1 MAGKITYDV
10 GFNVNTQGLKKVK
23 SALQDLQSMKF
34 SDLMKIND
42 STASEA
48 RTTLKSIQ
56 QDAQRVEDALEKAFN
71 PKLNTINVKTFNSE
85 LSKSKMTMNDVYTSF
100 SRAGATGQAAFRSLT
115 SQVLSMNMQIKESH
129 AWLDKMATTL
139 ANTIKWN
146 VASTAVNSLS
156 RSVQQAWGFVK
167 SLDGSLNDIRIVTGK
182 SSDEMARFAEQA
194 NKAASELGR
203 TTTDYTKAALIY
215 AQQGLSDKE
224 VEQRAR
230 ITLKAANVT
239 GQSTDDVSEQLTA
252 VWNGYKVTAE
262 EAELYVDRLAAVAAT
277 TASDLEELSTGM
289 SKVASAAAAMG
300 VGEEQLAAQLSTI
313 ISVTKQAP
321 ESVGTALRT
330 VYARIS
336 DIKAGID
343 EDGVDLG
350 RYSGKM
356 AELGFNVLD
365 VNGRL
370 RDMGQV
376 IEEIGGRWEYLTREQ
391 QISLAQ
397 TMAGQRQYNNLLA
410 LFDNFEQYNE
420 ALQTAQNSA
429 GTLEKQQAIY
439 MDSTKAHLNE
449 LTAAIEGIYKS
460 LTDPKAINGLIDG
473 LTSVAKL
480 VNTVVDSIGGGAGVL
495 SALGVL
501 GFNVF
506 SNQIA
511 GSIQTTINNMQ
522 RAKAQEEQFK
532 ATLEEIQR
540 IQESGA
546 GNDATKDLLNQ
557 RSQLIKMSG
566 RLSPQDFNA
575 AQKIINDL
583 SETTGQV
590 DILKESLSLLEA
602 VFEKCAQNIVGFK
615 GKYATLEAA
624 LRDSEGFEKIHEYLQ
639 EFLNET
645 DKISPQLEK
654 IKNSFENFRNT
665 LKGGSLNQSQ
675 NAFETLKKSAQE
687 LYDKISKPEIWNS
700 LSNSVQNTVI
710 KANEELQKLD
720 VKTLSGEQLERRAT
734 TAYANIAGV
743 INKEINTANQVFN
756 SGAEEIQKY
765 KEKIKQLEAQI
776 QKLRGTSEKQ
786 FSTFGKLFKTQDIV
800 NVTRSFATILN
811 SVKQL
816 SNLGSIVTNK
826 SLSDAEKLSQVVSNL
841 AISVPMLIPAFQ
853 ALSKT
858 IGGPFT
864 IAIGVAAAALE
875 IFSATAKAQR
885 QKLENELKQLQESI
899 DEENKIQEQAQANK
913 DLYKSLEELNEQY
926 KNGQVT
932 RYQLYNQIDDLITQ
946 YGLEGQAIDTLKNKY
961 DDFNVSILGLKS
973 ANNQELLNS
982 AQRQVESATKA
993 VIDSAKENDINKIG
1007 TLRDFTWDNQEL
1019 LKNIFYDENG
1029 NFNNYGGLFQGS
1041 SLEEMGTLDYLGINA
1056 SNIDQ
1061 VNNLVDA
1068 VNQIKAQISEG
1079 SDEEE
1084 YFKQL
1089 IPAWDEIISGEFAKF
1104 YSAYQEANKQEELY
1118 TTVQSLLDNVL
1129 LIEDEEL
1136 SYNNINSL
1144 AQYAKL
1150 QDWLKSEIYSNGGKE
1165 AGFTEEQ
1172 YIKTAN
1178 QILKDT
1184 VPELYNQFKD
1194 QLSFLQSAGFN
1205 IVEDLRKEDNNVQ
1218 KVLNKLSQLDQQTLT
1233 FLMKYI
1239 NQDNIQNFGYE
1250 QLLKYINNLGNVRD
1264 IFINPGNL
1272 LNRAIEQYSLYNNLN
1287 ADKTIKE
1294 EEYSQLD
1301 SSIKQYYALMAD
1313 GTYKMIGLANQF
1325 YNAINDKKADIFL
1338 QDLKKYSEAQNIIN
1352 NFLSKNL
1359 QQKDLQNFI
1368 FDKSQ
1373 IEENIKTLT
1382 TGLLYYA
1389 PADTLSQYVSDNAI
1403 RTSSIYLNKKN
1414 TELQNIKN
1422 TYNEQQ
1428 LQNLLLKYIGKS
1440 DIPFYS
1446 TQYRQN
1452 YLNNN
1457 KLDTTIENYIKD
1469 LLNKVSGADAQLV
1482 KAWQQQTI
1490 TSQQLLNQLNNK
1502 GYQNILEY
1510 TDWART
1516 QSKQRNDQADLAGK
1530 QGRDQYAN
1538 EVIDAIRDAYTQDY
1552 TNDIQIISQ
1561 IRENLTNFTNEF
1573 KNEIATN
1580 YHDAMLET
1588 ASSEFNQN
1596 IKSVFQNNSD
1606 FIANLLSVFGQDF
1619 YGKDELDQIINLLEI
1634 GEIGS
1639 LAPQKFNELV
1649 TNVQQIAEMTDQQ
1662 LQTRLSDQKYNIEA
1676 QRNYQALTFAR
1687 SLQSSEDLKKYK
1699 DQLGA
1704 SIYNQ
1709 ALIQMDQKKDLE
1721 GLDSTQLKE
1730 YADYL
1735 QEIADTSA
1743 ELSDNLDNQDEAAQI
1758 VAKSI
1763 IKMNKGIETLNKNWK
1778 DWSETLAET
1787 DQSSQQYQQAMDGIQ
1802 DALSN
1807 LLDINKDF
1815 ISDDFIQNHLDEIAA
1830 AAQGDKNAID
1840 SLRDALSTDVFSQ
1853 ILEEN
1858 GKNVADFIGQFD
1870 ELKNYF
1876 ENESIDVGE
1885 VIDSG
1890 AFLAKLNELAQETG
1904 MTAQQINAMLDT
1916 IGYEPTFAT
1925 TTMDVQEQA
1934 PQTETTFVSGEGEG
1948 PVFEGTIGQDK
1959 FSIQLPKIVAQTTQT
1974 GFTDITRKVEVPAWS
1989 GEGTPQI
1996 KAITKKG
2003 GSSFASKPSSS
2014 GKKSGGSGGKGGKGG
2029 SGGGSAA
2036 KPNTNQKDKK
2046 KPLEDERDIYHDI
2059 NIQIEKI
2066 NRNVQRL
2073 QKQQDRLY
2081 GKTLLDNL
2089 SKQTSLLDQQ
2099 KNKLKEKQQLQKEDL
2114 KNQQEQLKTLGAV
2127 FDEYGNIANYMQV
2140 LGDKQDN
2147 INALTN
2153 KYNDLVASYNASTDS
2168 DYKSALED
2176 EMKYYEKTMQ
2186 QAQEDLSK
2194 TKTKIGNYDNL
2205 RTAMEDLK
2213 DEIDEITQKEIEINI
2228 KKFKYE
2234 LEIRLDMREAA
2245 KDWNKF
2251 KREVLQHVDV
2261 LRGTDFDKIIADA
2274 RQNQADVET
2283 YFHKENGGSSYLEAL
2298 TKQAT
2303 DLRTQIEKIDQTGWS
2318 DIYGDNKAQAMSD
2331 LKDDLSSLMDSLEDI
2346 RGLIDN
2352 IDEAY
2357 LDTIDDIE
2365 EQWDKQIEDYEFVNE
2380 LLQHNIDLVNLLYGD
2395 KNYQAMD
2402 SYYQQ
2407 MHNNSLRELESLA
2420 NRRDLWKR
2428 LWDQAVESGES
2439 VAAQKFKQNWMN
2451 TINEINNMVKQSIDT
2466 LKDQYEN
2473 TINSIFDKMNR
2484 GITNGKGLD
2493 YLGFEWDL
2501 MNEKAE
2507 DYLDTINSAFAIQQ
2521 TERKYQKALNDV
2533 KDIKNQK
2540 ALKDLM
2546 DEQLTILK
2554 NKQKITQYDIDRAEK
2569 LLQVEQARIALEDM
2583 RSAKTTLRLKRD
2595 SQGNYSYEYHA
2606 DNDAIAQAE
2615 DDLAA
2620 AQNELYNFDKA
2631 AYQTNLNELYDLW
2644 QEFLQKYKDINLD
2657 ASLSDEERQERLDEL
2672 TQTYGD
2678 RINLRLEQNTGIR
2691 NNLYE
2696 SAFQEYTNLYEN
2708 NLQNFDQMLN
2718 SEGGMVPMWTS
2729 GIQQMADKMTAQGGF
2744 LPVCQQA
2751 LAQVEEETNRWK
2763 EKIEET
2769 AEVAGVKLDEIGQ
2782 GVDQTKDKFENLIEA
2797 NDELLNRFTLEEQA
2811 AAELKNY
2818 LDNLVEGYAQ
2828 VYNEAANAVSQLY
2841 NFVYAQEEAA
2851 ASAQATASAYEN
2863 MINRIQAA
2871 NAAYIANPYQST
2883 VSVGGDS
2890 GSGGGGSGSGSGSSS
2905 DLNSS
2910 ISDEQKKR
2918 RIRGGVG
2925 TGRAG
2930 GGGVNYMA
2938 IMATGGYTGEWNSD
2952 EGKVAML
2959 HEKELVLNQKDTEN
2973 LLNTITLLRSMIN
2986 DVGISTMSRMENIKN
3001 KSLFGSEP
3009 SKESIEQNVKIDA
3022 NFPNVNSK
3030 REIEEAFS
3038 DLVNLA
3044 AQKVLR

>member
-23 SALQDLQSMKF
+23 SALQDLQNMKF

-56 QDAQRVEDALEKAFN
+56 QDAQRVEGALEKAFN

-100 SRAGATGQAAFRSLT
+100 SRAGATGEAAFRSLT

-139 ANTIKWN
+139 ANTVKWN

-194 NKAASELGR
+194 NKAAGELGR

-343 EDGVDLG
+343 QDGVDLG

-376 IEEIGGRWEYLTREQ
+376 IEEIGGRWQDLTREQ
-391 QISLAQ
+391 QISLTQ

-439 MDSTKAHLNE
+439 MDSIKAHLNE
-449 LTAAIEGIYKS
+449 LTTAIEGIYKS

-473 LTSVAKL
+473 LTTIAKL
-480 VNTVVDSIGGGAGVL
+480 VNTVVTSIGGGAGVL
-495 SALGVL
+495 TTLGTL

-511 GSIQTTINNMQ
+511 GSIQTTINNIQ

-532 ATLEEIQR
+532 AILEEIQ
-540 IQESGA
+540 QMYKGQSG
-546 GNDATKDLLNQ
+546 DVYTQTLLAK
-557 RSQLIKMSG
+557 RDQLIRMSG
-566 RLSPQDFNA
+566 RLSPQQFNT
-575 AQKIINDL
+575 AQKTLNDL
-583 SETTGQV
+583 SQTTGQL
-590 DILKESLSLLEA
+590 DILKEGLQSLENSFKNFSG
-602 VFEKCAQNIVGFK
+602 FENFRQ
-615 GKYATLEAA
+615 KYKDLDTA
-624 LRDSEGFEKIHEYLQ
+624 LKDSEGFEILHVQFQKFLDETKTITPQFNIITENFKNFRDSLKVDPSSSQDYFKILQ
-639 EFLNET
+639 ESANELFKNVQGNET
-645 DKISPQLEK
+645 L
-654 IKNSFENFRNT
+654 
-665 LKGGSLNQSQ
+665 
-675 NAFETLKKSAQE
+675 
-687 LYDKISKPEIWNS
+687 WNS
-700 LSNSVQNTVI
+700 LSQGVRKSVQE
-710 KANEELQKLD
+710 ANEALQGLNIEA
-720 VKTLSGEQLERRAT
+720 LSGEQLEKKAT
-734 TAYANIAGV
+734 VAYANIV
-743 INKEINTANQVFN
+743 SVLRKEIGTAQEVFN
-756 SGAEEIQKY
+756 SGADNIQKY

-811 SVKQL
+811 SFKQL
-816 SNLGSIVTNK
+816 SNLGSIVTDK

-841 AISVPMLIPAFQ
+841 AINIPMLIPAFQ

-858 IGGPFT
+858 IGGPIT

-875 IFSATAKAQR
+875 IFSAKAKAQR
-885 QKLENELKQLQESI
+885 QKLENEIVQYQKDI
-899 DEENKIQEQAQANK
+899 DKENKTQEQIEANK
-913 DLYKSLEELNEQY
+913 ELYKSLEELNTKFKE
-926 KNGQVT
+926 GQIN
-932 RYQLYNQIDDLITQ
+932 RYQLSNEIESLIEQ
-946 YGLEGQAIDTLKNKY
+946 YGLEGEAVESLKNNY
-961 DDFNVSILGLKS
+961 DDLTESLLGLK
-973 ANNQELLNS
+973 QEDLT
-982 AQRQVESATKA
+982 AQLKSVKKQREAAESALENQLKLGN
-993 VIDSAKENDINKIG
+993 IDYSGEGDRLI
-1007 TLRDFTWDNQEL
+1007 TFFDDNYEEG
-1019 LKNIFYDENG
+1019 I
-1029 NFNNYGGLFQGS
+1029 S
-1041 SLEEMGTLDYLGINA
+1041 SLAQQLFKRILPSGLIKKEAEDQYGIDLQGN
-1056 SNIDQ
+1056 
-1061 VNNLVDA
+1061 
-1068 VNQIKAQISEG
+1068 
-1079 SDEEE
+1079 
-1084 YFKQL
+1084 
-1089 IPAWDEIISGEFAKF
+1089 
-1104 YSAYQEANKQEELY
+1104 
-1118 TTVQSLLDNVL
+1118 TDNVL
-1129 LIEDEEL
+1129 QLISILQDFKETTQDQINEIEDEDEKDKQKEQLANLYEYFDDLLSSQIIEAANRAQSAKDQEQEIQPVLDFLDKLTDETSNFYYKNQDSIQEYSEMSEYLTNVLKEMDRYSDEQIPKVVESILKQNVPDLYKDFNNKLQLFEKLGLNVHDTDEAVEQVIASVNELDATNLAFLQDSLNTQKVQNLTWQQLL
-1136 SYNNINSL
+1136 SYIKNSPFL
-1144 AQYAKL
+1144 TGVSFPTL
-1150 QDWLKSEIYSNGGKE
+1150 EE
-1165 AGFTEEQ
+1165 ATE
-1172 YIKTAN
+1172 N
-1178 QILKDT
+1178 
-1184 VPELYNQFKD
+1184 
-1194 QLSFLQSAGFN
+1194 
-1205 IVEDLRKEDNNVQ
+1205 
-1218 KVLNKLSQLDQQTLT
+1218 
-1233 FLMKYI
+1233 
-1239 NQDNIQNFGYE
+1239 
-1250 QLLKYINNLGNVRD
+1250 
-1264 IFINPGNL
+1264 
-1272 LNRAIEQYSLYNNLN
+1272 YSLYNGLDPNKNLK
-1287 ADKTIKE
+1287 AEDYEK
-1294 EEYSQLD
+1294 LD
-1301 SSIKQYYALMAD
+1301 QDIQRYYALMAD
-1313 GTYKMIGLANQF
+1313 GTYKMIGDALSFYDAIKEKKIEPFIQNLNSINQTIDDLSNLKF
-1325 YNAINDKKADIFL
+1325 VNEQLDDLFFSNQEIEKIRNERYEKILQNNDKLITALGQQYEKKYQENFETYTKSFQKRSQYLTDKYTKELTDKYIENQKPDYYNKKYDYNDYNDYAESVLPPGYIDFIKGSKNYDNLFQSALKQVEALTKEQFENLNPIDNPEFFEPVFSLSQQAVDKIASMVGIKVSNEMSRYENSDTDIQNKTLQYFRNLDDIQNRLSASDTTDYQREALNTLNLSSLTADQENTIGNLLKLYGTDYGYGGSSQVLDVINKLRENIEFTDDQANKLKDTLQAILTEKTADDINKDL
-1338 QDLKKYSEAQNIIN
+1338 QDLTKYY
-1352 NFLSKNL
+1352 
-1359 QQKDLQNFI
+1359 QQVQKYQ
-1368 FDKSQ
+1368 
-1373 IEENIKTLT
+1373 
-1382 TGLLYYA
+1382 
-1389 PADTLSQYVSDNAI
+1389 
-1403 RTSSIYLNKKN
+1403 
-1414 TELQNIKN
+1414 TELLLARQVENN
-1422 TYNEQQ
+1422 DQ
-1428 LQNLLLKYIGKS
+1428 LREL
-1440 DIPFYS
+1440 
-1446 TQYRQN
+1446 
-1452 YLNNN
+1452 
-1457 KLDTTIENYIKD
+1457 
-1469 LLNKVSGADAQLV
+1469 
-1482 KAWQQQTI
+1482 
-1490 TSQQLLNQLNNK
+1490 LNNK
-1502 GYQNILEY
+1502 TIGE
-1510 TDWART
+1510 
-1516 QSKQRNDQADLAGK
+1516 
-1530 QGRDQYAN
+1530 
-1538 EVIDAIRDAYTQDY
+1538 EAYTQAM
-1552 TNDIQIISQ
+1552 IQ
-1561 IRENLTNFTNEF
+1561 R
-1573 KNEIATN
+1573 
-1580 YHDAMLET
+1580 DR
-1588 ASSEFNQN
+1588 
-1596 IKSVFQNNSD
+1596 V
-1606 FIANLLSVFGQDF
+1606 
-1619 YGKDELDQIINLLEI
+1619 
-1634 GEIGS
+1634 
-1639 LAPQKFNELV
+1639 
-1649 TNVQQIAEMTDQQ
+1649 
-1662 LQTRLSDQKYNIEA
+1662 
-1676 QRNYQALTFAR
+1676 
-1687 SLQSSEDLKKYK
+1687 EDLQGI
-1699 DQLGA
+1699 DTEA
-1704 SIYNQ
+1704 
-1709 ALIQMDQKKDLE
+1709 
-1721 GLDSTQLKE
+1721 LKE
-1730 YADYL
+1730 YSKYL
-1735 QEIADTSA
+1735 QDIADD
-1743 ELSDNLDNQDEAAQI
+1743 SDKLADSLEKNDEAAQI

-1763 IKMNKGIETLNKNWK
+1763 IKMNRGLETLSKNWEN
-1778 DWSETLAET
+1778 WSEVL
-1787 DQSSQQYQQAMDGIQ
+1787 SSSNEQTQAYQQTMSNIQ
-1802 DALSN
+1802 SALAD
-1807 LLDINKDF
+1807 LLDINEEFVSEDF
-1815 ISDDFIQNHLDEIAA
+1815 VKNHLEDIAKA
-1830 AAQGDKNAID
+1830 ATEGGEAI
-1840 SLRDALSTDVFSQ
+1840 
-1853 ILEEN
+1853 
-1858 GKNVADFIGQFD
+1858 D
-1870 ELKNYF
+1870 ELKEALQTDTFINILK
-1876 ENESIDVGE
+1876 ENGLADLSGELQNQFDKLQLSIPDIEVGAE
-1885 VIDSG
+1885 LKTGD
-1890 AFLAKLNELAQETG
+1890 FLEQANKLIQDCG
-1904 MTAQQINAMLDT
+1904 MTVDQANAMFDAL
-1916 IGYEPTFAT
+1916 GFEPTFAEQS
-1925 TTMDVQEQA
+1925 VNVPQEH
-1934 PQTETTFVSGEGEG
+1934 PEVETWQEVSGWERGTMQLG
-1948 PVFEGTIGQDK
+1948 PIPIPWYYPKFIQHSQQTGRTVTDATFTIPSLTTNGK
-1959 FSIQLPKIVAQTTQT
+1959 VPKIN
-1974 GFTDITRKVEVPAWS
+1974 KL
-1989 GEGTPQI
+1989 
-1996 KAITKKG
+1996 TKKAG
-2003 GSSFASKPSSS
+2003 GGGFASAPSSS

-2029 SGGGSAA
+2029 SGGSGSSA
-2036 KPNTNQKDKK
+2036 KPNTNQKDTK

-2089 SKQTSLLDQQ
+2089 NKQTSLLDQQ

-2153 KYNDLVASYNASTDS
+2153 KYNDLVALYNASTDS

-2346 RGLIDN
+2346 RSLIDN

-2357 LDTIDDIE
+2357 LNTVDDIK
-2365 EQWDKQIEDYEFVNE
+2365 EQWDKQIEDYKFVNE

-2420 NRRDLWKR
+2420 NRRDLWKK

-2451 TINEINNMVKQSIDT
+2451 TVNEINNMIKQSIDT
-2466 LKDQYEN
+2466 LKNQYEN
-2473 TINSIFDKMNR
+2473 TINGIFDKMNR

-2521 TERKYQKALNDV
+2521 TERKYQKALNDT

-2540 ALKDLM
+2540 VLKDLM

-2606 DNDAIAQAE
+2606 DNDAIADAQDA
-2615 DDLAA
+2615 LAQ

-2631 AYQTNLNELYDLW
+2631 AYQTNLNQIYNLW
-2644 QEFLQKYKDINLD
+2644 QEFLQKYKQINLD
-2657 ASLSDEERQERLDEL
+2657 ASLSDEERQMRLDEL
-2672 TQTYGD
+2672 TEEYGD
-2678 RINLRLEQNTGIR
+2678 RINLRLQQNMNIR
-2691 NNLYE
+2691 NNLYD
-2696 SAFQEYTNLYEN
+2696 SAFQEYANLYEN
-2708 NLQNFDQMLN
+2708 NLQNFDQMLQGEN
-2718 SEGGMVPMWTS
+2718 GMIPMWTS
-2729 GIQQMADKMTAQGGF
+2729 GIQQMADKMTAEGGF
-2744 LPVCQQA
+2744 LPVTQES
-2751 LAQVEEETNRWK
+2751 LEKVKEETNKWK
-2763 EKIEET
+2763 SEIEET
-2769 AEVAGVKLDEIGQ
+2769 AETAGISLGEISQ
-2782 GVDQTKDKFENLIEA
+2782 GIDSVTEDFGELIEA
-2797 NDELLNRFTLEEQA
+2797 NDQLLERFTLEEQA

-2818 LDNLVEGYAQ
+2818 LDELASGYDN
-2828 VYNEAANAVSQLY
+2828 VYNEAVNAVGQLY
-2841 NFVYAQEEAA
+2841 EFVQAQEAA
-2851 ASAQATASAYEN
+2851 AASYQATASAYVN
-2863 MINRIQAA
+2863 MINTMQAA
-2871 NAAYIANPYQST
+2871 NAAYN
-2883 VSVGGDS
+2883 S
-2890 GSGGGGSGSGSGSSS
+2890 GQYAAGYSGGGSDGSSSSGGSNGSGSSS
-2905 DLNSS
+2905 GGGSSSSALNSAKQNA
-2910 ISDEQKKR
+2910 IE
-2918 RIRGGVG
+2918 GVEEAFDYYAFKA
-2925 TGRAG
+2925 RQADRL
-2930 GGGVNYMA
+2930 
-2938 IMATGGYTGEWNSD
+2938 ATGGYTGEWGN
-2952 EGKVAML
+2952 EQKMAFL
-2959 HEKELVLNQKDTEN
+2959 HEKELVLNKEDTQN
-2973 LLNTITLLRSMIN
+2973 LLNTISLLREMFVSANLSAANRMSDIHSK
-2986 DVGISTMSRMENIKN
+2986 ISRLDSA
-3001 KSLFGSEP
+3001 
-3009 SKESIEQNVKIDA
+3009 KEAIQQNVKIDA

-3030 REIEEAFS
+3030 REIEQAFS

-3044 AQKVLR
+3044 AQRVLR